1 MNLEE
6 LKKKMDEE
14 HYIYDD
20 TLSTVLYVALQLGRP
35 LLIEGAAGVGKT
47 EVAKVMAA
55 ALDRELVRLQCY
67 EGLDESK
74 ALYEWNYQ
82 KQLLSIQVNMNAQD
96 REALTRSLFS
106 DEYLLERPLLK
117 SIRSEKPVVLLI
129 DEIDKADEEFEAFLL
144 ELLSEMQVTIPEVG
158 TIRANSVPFVVL
170 TSNRA
175 RPLSEALRRRCAYLY
190 IEYPDM
196 EKELAILRAKLPH
209 VDDRLCA
216 QVALA
221 VQKLRSNEVILKKPS
236 IAETL
241 DWAAA
246 LDALGIRELTPDAL
260 RKTAGFVLKNNE
272 DMAALARQTAD
283 KLDAMG
289 IKFKVVNVVDL
300 VKLQSAKENNEALS
314 DEEFAELFTED
325 KPVLFAYHS
334 YARDVRGLIY
344 DRPNH
349 DNFNVHGYEE
359 QGSTTTPYDMVRVNN
374 IDRYELQA
382 EALRMIDADKY
393 ADKINELEAFR
404 QEAFQFAVD
413 NGYDH
418 PDYTDWV
425 YSGVNTNKQ
434 GAVSATAATAGDNE

>member
-1 MNLEE
+1 MTYEE
-6 LKKKMDEE
+6 LKAKRDDC
-14 HYIYDD
+14 HYIYDE
-20 TLSTVLYVALQLGRP
+20 TLATILYVSLQLGRP

-47 EVAKVMAA
+47 EVAKVMAS
-55 ALDRELVRLQCY
+55 ALGRDLVRLQCY

-82 KQLLSIQVNMNAQD
+82 KQLLSIQVNMNNQD
-96 REALTRSLFS
+96 KDSLTKSLFS
-106 DEYLLERPLLK
+106 DDYLLERPLLQ

-144 ELLSEMQVTIPEVG
+144 ELLSEMQVSIPEIG
-158 TIRANSVPFVVL
+158 TIKAKSIPFVVL

-221 VQKLRSNEVILKKPS
+221 VQKLRANDIILKKPS

-260 RKTAGFVLKNNE
+260 RQTAGFVLKNNE
-272 DMAALARQTAD
+272 D
-283 KLDAMG
+283 LDAM
-289 IKFKVVNVVDL
+289 DL
-300 VKLQSAKENNEALS
+300 
-314 DEEFAELFTED
+314 DTEEPHTCTCGGSCGG
-325 KPVLFAYHS
+325 H
-334 YARDVRGLIY
+334 
-344 DRPNH
+344 H
-349 DNFNVHGYEE
+349 HG
-359 QGSTTTPYDMVRVNN
+359 
-374 IDRYELQA
+374 
-382 EALRMIDADKY
+382 
-393 ADKINELEAFR
+393 
-404 QEAFQFAVD
+404 
-413 NGYDH
+413 
-418 PDYTDWV
+418 
-425 YSGVNTNKQ
+425 
-434 GAVSATAATAGDNE
+434 

>member
-1 MNLEE
+1 MELEL
-6 LKKKMDEE
+6 LKKKMDEA

-20 TLSTVLYVALQLGRP
+20 TLATVLFVALKLGRP

-55 ALDRELVRLQCY
+55 ALDRDLVRLQCY

-82 KQLLSIQVNMNAQD
+82 KQLLSIQVHMGTKD
-96 REALTRSLFS
+96 SDELTRSLFS

-144 ELLSEMQVTIPEVG
+144 ELLSEMQVSIPEVG
-158 TIRANSVPFVVL
+158 TIRAKSVPFVVL

-190 IEYPDM
+190 IQYPDL
-196 EKELAILRAKLPH
+196 EKEMAILRAKLPH

-221 VQKLRSNEVILKKPS
+221 VQKLRSNEAILKKPS

-260 RKTAGFVLKNNE
+260 RQTAGFVLKNNE
-272 DMAALARQTAD
+272 DMEIL
-283 KLDAMG
+283 
-289 IKFKVVNVVDL
+289 
-300 VKLQSAKENNEALS
+300 
-314 DEEFAELFTED
+314 EETQHQD
-325 KPVLFAYHS
+325 CSCGGHC
-334 YARDVRGLIY
+334 GG
-344 DRPNH
+344 H
-349 DNFNVHGYEE
+349 HHG
-359 QGSTTTPYDMVRVNN
+359 
-374 IDRYELQA
+374 
-382 EALRMIDADKY
+382 
-393 ADKINELEAFR
+393 
-404 QEAFQFAVD
+404 
-413 NGYDH
+413 
-418 PDYTDWV
+418 
-425 YSGVNTNKQ
+425 
-434 GAVSATAATAGDNE
+434 

>member
-6 LKKKMDEE
+6 LKRKMDENR
-14 HYIYDD
+14 YIYDE
-20 TLSTVLYVALQLGRP
+20 TMATVLAVALTLGRP

-47 EVAKVMAA
+47 EIAKVMAA
-55 ALDRELVRLQCY
+55 SLDRDLVRLQCY

-82 KQLLSIQVNMNAQD
+82 KQLLSIQVNMGNQD
-96 REALTRSLFS
+96 KDELTRSLFS
-106 DEYLLERPLLK
+106 DEYLLERPLLQ

-158 TIRANSVPFVVL
+158 TIKAKSIPFVVL

-209 VDDRLCA
+209 VDDRLAA

-221 VQKLRSNEVILKKPS
+221 VQKLRSNEAILKKPS

-260 RKTAGFVLKNNE
+260 RTTAGFVLKNNE
-272 DMAALARQTAD
+272 DVQAMAEMD
-283 KLDAMG
+283 MDAPHKCSQEECTCG
-289 IKFKVVNVVDL
+289 GHHHHHHHHPHVP
-300 VKLQSAKENNEALS
+300 S
-314 DEEFAELFTED
+314 DGDRL
-325 KPVLFAYHS
+325 
-334 YARDVRGLIY
+334 Y
-344 DRPNH
+344 D
-349 DNFNVHGYEE
+349 
-359 QGSTTTPYDMVRVNN
+359 
-374 IDRYELQA
+374 
-382 EALRMIDADKY
+382 
-393 ADKINELEAFR
+393 
-404 QEAFQFAVD
+404 
-413 NGYDH
+413 
-418 PDYTDWV
+418 
-425 YSGVNTNKQ
+425 
-434 GAVSATAATAGDNE
+434 